1 VHVLTHL
8 LASWTLAQAAPLQ
21 RRDRAIVTWAGVAP
35 DLDGAGLLI
44 DWARKGLGL
53 AETAY
58 YETWHHALGHGLPA
72 ALLAGAI
79 AAALARQRVLTGFLA
94 LVSFHLHLLCD
105 LLGSRGSSTVDI
117 WPIPYFAPL
126 SQYPML
132 FWRGQWPLTGWQN
145 TCITV
150 ALLVGACVI
159 AMRRGE
165 SPLGLFSRKADA
177 AFVATLRQR
186 FGRAA
191 S

>member
-1 VHVLTHL
+1 VHVVTHL
-8 LASWTLAQAAPLQ
+8 LTSWTLAQAAPLE
-21 RRDRAIVTWAGVAP
+21 RRDSAIVAWAGVAP

-44 DWARKGLGL
+44 DWAHKGLGL
-53 AETAY
+53 SETAY

-72 ALLAGAI
+72 ALLAGVI
-79 AAALARQRVLTGFLA
+79 AAALARQRALTGLLA

-105 LLGSRGSSTVDI
+105 LLGSRGSSAVDI

-126 SQYPML
+126 SQHPML
-132 FWRGQWPLTGWQN
+132 FWGGQWPLTGWQN
-145 TCITV
+145 TGITV
-150 ALLVGACVI
+150 GLLVAACLI

-177 AFVATLRQR
+177 AFVATLRRR
-186 FGRAA
+186 FGGAA